1 VTAEGD
7 REVQTSRLPY
17 PLIAVPT
24 PLFLAPASLLGLAS
38 AHVLFFA
45 LFFSLR
51 TVEVR
56 REGPGAGFG
65 FTLSGSSPVF
75 IKNVDRGTVCD

>member
-1 VTAEGD
+1 MTAEGD
-7 REVQTSRLPY
+7 REVQTFCLPY

-24 PLFLAPASLLGLAS
+24 TFLLAPASLLGLAS
-38 AHVLFFA
+38 AHVLFLHSFFA
-45 LFFSLR
+45 LR

-65 FTLSGSSPVF
+65 FTLSGGSPVF
-75 IKNVDRGTVCD
+75 IKNVDRGTVGH